1 MKKLFFVLLFGTI
14 IFTSCE
20 TKTEK
25 EVAFNVDAAK
35 KELQTYNDEFA
46 ATIVKKDSV
55 SFGNLYAADAV
66 RMYPNRT
73 ELVGRSEIVSD
84 FNFAVNNGIGSG
96 KLTTKE
102 VMGNEDLLVEVGIY
116 ELFGN
121 DGVQVDKGKFI
132 SLFKRVD
139 GKLVSIRDIWNSD
152 SPAAPMAK

>member
-20 TKTEK
+20 TKNEK
-25 EVAFNVDAAK
+25 EAAFNVDAAK

>member
-20 TKTEK
+20 TKNEK
-25 EVAFNVDAAK
+25 EVTFNVDAAK

>member
-20 TKTEK
+20 TKNEK

-121 DGVQVDKGKFI
+121 DGAQVDKGKFI
-132 SLFKRVD
+132 SLFKKVD

>member
-121 DGVQVDKGKFI
+121 DGAQVDKGKFI
-132 SLFKRVD
+132 SLFKKVD